1 MVESPARIVAE
12 QLVEV
17 LGPFDLNGVGREVGV
32 LEDRYRE
39 QVMVQDQQNDQEC
52 ECRNPY
58 R

>member
-1 MVESPARIVAE
+1 MVEAPTRIVAE

-17 LGPFDLNGVGREVGV
+17 LGSFNLNGIGREIQRF
-32 LEDRYRE
+32 EDWNRE
-39 QVMVQDQQNDQEC
+39 QVMVQDQQNEQEC